1 MRVDE
6 YAKEVEQELNSQED
20 YKKTER
26 KLTAQMYYFR
36 KLRESRSARIQVVP
50 QSENTKE
57 T

>member
-6 YAKEVEQELNSQED
+6 YAKEAGQELNNQED

-36 KLRESRSARIQVVP
+36 KLRECRSGRIQVVP
-50 QSENTKE
+50 QTENTKE

>member
-6 YAKEVEQELNSQED
+6 YAKEAEQELNNQED

-36 KLRESRSARIQVVP
+36 KLRESRSGRIQVAP
-50 QSENTKE
+50 QNENTKK